1 MEFDQKRERER
12 GSSKNRDAASS
23 YTLKKVETKNYDK
36 EKDIP
41 S

>member
-1 MEFDQKRERER
+1 MEFDQKRDIL
-12 GSSKNRDAASS
+12 GSSKNRAAASS
-23 YTLKKVETKNYDK
+23 YTLKKVETKKYDE